1 MGVKFQPPD
10 LFFVVKDHTF
20 HTLGGFRHIYIYY
33 VYIYVYI
40 SIYIYTYRC
49 VYIYICRFLYVSQ
62 GSLLLL
68 GDFFSPV
75 SSLRFA
81 MF

>member
-1 MGVKFQPPD
+1 M
-10 LFFVVKDHTF
+10 
-20 HTLGGFRHIYIYY
+20 Y
-33 VYIYVYI
+33 VSIYVYI
-40 SIYIYTYRC
+40 SIYTYIDM
-49 VYIYICRFLYVSQ
+49 YIYICRFLYVSQ